1 VHERRIEKLVVE
13 LDDECVAFPFRVQ
26 FSVAWPLQKPSF
38 LLTEF
43 WNGIEFSVG
52 ALHDAF

>member
-13 LDDECVAFPFRVQ
+13 LDDECVAFPSRVQ

-43 WNGIEFSVG
+43 WNGIEFRVG
-52 ALHDAF
+52 ALHDTF